1 MGLAVPIALMQHLGC
16 RGVCVPLGSS
26 PQVLGTLAGG
36 GYFTAACA
44 GFRIGGEIHSMVWD
58 PTGERLAVIIRG
70 KREVLPPPC
79 LPQRWALPENPPS
92 SRQKGHKPCGGEKS
106 GWEGST
112 RPPSFLTM
120 TLLLCILQRGM
131 RPSSLPTSS
140 WTNHLSQPPR
150 KVSTFPQCPHYA
162 WSPTGP
168 LGSVFLG
175 AALGI
180 IEPFRLSWMGP
191 ALRQSGP
198 LREHQTWCW
207 GCCCLGLPLCMPPV
221 GKQAKL
227 LGQNSAAWFIC
238 CA

>member
-1 MGLAVPIALMQHLGC
+1 MGLAAPIALMQHLGC
-16 RGVCVPLGSS
+16 RGVCVPLSSS

-36 GYFTAACA
+36 GYFTAARA

-106 GWEGST
+106 GWEGGT
-112 RPPSFLTM
+112 RPPSFLTV
-120 TLLLCILQRGM
+120 TLLLCILQRDASEF
-131 RPSSLPTSS
+131 PPHFQSDESPLPT
-140 WTNHLSQPPR
+140 PPR

-168 LGSVFLG
+168 LGSVF
-175 AALGI
+175 
-180 IEPFRLSWMGP
+180 FRSSPWD
-191 ALRQSGP
+191 
-198 LREHQTWCW
+198 
-207 GCCCLGLPLCMPPV
+207 
-221 GKQAKL
+221 
-227 LGQNSAAWFIC
+227 N
-238 CA
+238 